1 MDSVEVMYNPI
12 AVLRLTN
19 FFDVN
24 TTDEGLKEA
33 AWDQIDKV
41 NRQAKASLQELADSA
56 TKQKIDISIAAPLI
70 ILPFTQNNDIQA
82 ECWVFNLGN
91 LEVKTDDAIF
101 DPNSEE
107 GKMYDMY
114 NINLKEIRMQYF
126 PSIQFWQQYC
136 KHIDDSKDI
145 KELTE
150 GKEQIFNLIEDFSVL
165 VKIHMMRAEVTHI
178 IKDKPRMIV
187 DA

>member
-1 MDSVEVMYNPI
+1 
-12 AVLRLTN
+12 
-19 FFDVN
+19 
-24 TTDEGLKEA
+24 
-33 AWDQIDKV
+33 
-41 NRQAKASLQELADSA
+41 
-56 TKQKIDISIAAPLI
+56 
-70 ILPFTQNNDIQA
+70 
-82 ECWVFNLGN
+82 VFNLGN

-150 GKEQIFNLIEDFSVL
+150 GKE
-165 VKIHMMRAEVTHI
+165 
-178 IKDKPRMIV
+178 
-187 DA
+187 